1 MSANALPNEILA
13 MIFIWAVEHPD
24 STHPRA
30 NRIPLSRH
38 QARGLRYW
46 QDSIIDIAHVNRRWR
61 NLARARLWQRFDI
74 EGDETDYP
82 IVLELL
88 LQLLGQPG
96 DPHTCWSL
104 ELELNCSERM
114 PHRVLKDVVIPYG
127 RQIRVLDI
135 IVDDHH
141 LRTFFHLPPDT
152 FPQLDRLTFL
162 CQMEN
167 PNEEWHV
174 CRPEDTTRTTI
185 AQLAPRLSS
194 FAISITNWVFCS
206 GKLDLIALGLNLHS
220 MRSLEIRIPVP
231 EASLYRMLP
240 LLDSLER
247 CAFHLDVHA
256 SAEHYTFDESDDEE
270 GNVSGIWPIADD
282 DDDAPLELESNNTAR
297 PPQLPDESRI
307 VLASITHLELVFSRY
322 ASVTAFLL
330 RFHLPALTSF
340 TLNHQGEAYYSENN
354 NAFHTTFMEYFRRFD
369 IRLTRLKLVNVY
381 DMYAEQLM
389 DLLEH
394 HRNFELEL
402 VRCQGNFD
410 ELVGGDEVEVEDEGE
425 GEEGVEEEE

>member
-1 MSANALPNEILA
+1 MSANALPNEIST
-13 MIFIWAVEHPD
+13 MIFIWAVENAD
-24 STHPRA
+24 SIKTHPRA

-46 QDSIIDIAHVNRRWR
+46 QDSIIDIGQVNRRWR
-61 NLARARLWQRFDI
+61 NLARARLWQRFDV
-74 EGDETDYP
+74 EFGDEDDYP

-96 DPHTCWSL
+96 HPNNCWSL

-167 PNEEWHV
+167 PEEEWHV
-174 CRPEDTTRTTI
+174 CHPDDTTRTPME
-185 AQLAPRLSS
+185 QLAPRLSS

-206 GKLDLIALGLNLHS
+206 GKIDPLALGLNLPA

-231 EASLYRMLP
+231 EESLYRMLP

-256 SAEHYTFDESDDEE
+256 SAEHYSFDESDDEE

-282 DDDAPLELESNNTAR
+282 DDAPLDHESNPAQPR
-297 PPQLPDESRI
+297 PTDETRI

-330 RFHLPALTSF
+330 RFHLPALISF
-340 TLNHQGEAYYSENN
+340 TLNHQGESYYSENHN
-354 NAFHTTFMEYFRRFD
+354 TFHTSFMEYFRRFG
-369 IRLTRLKLVNVY
+369 IRLTRLKLINVY

-402 VRCQGNFD
+402 VHCQGNFD
-410 ELVGGDEVEVEDEGE
+410 ELVDGDEDRD
-425 GEEGVEEEE
+425 GEEEAEEEEEDE